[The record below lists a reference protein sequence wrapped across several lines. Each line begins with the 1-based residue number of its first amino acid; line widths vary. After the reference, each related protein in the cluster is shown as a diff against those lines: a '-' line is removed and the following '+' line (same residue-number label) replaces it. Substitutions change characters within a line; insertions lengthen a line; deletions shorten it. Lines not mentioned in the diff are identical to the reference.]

1 MMGKIPA
8 LGDAFP
14 PKMPADPGLNFSF
27 YRVGTVLLKR
37 VTAHWDKKGPVRS
50 GPLLPGVQPQAFA
63 SGHMGPGTSLWD
75 TPMRTHSSAAPP
87 AELSL
92 PSVASVSFVHP
103 MPLIP

>member
-27 YRVGTVLLKR
+27 CRVGTVLLKR
-37 VTAHWDKKGPVRS
+37 VMAHWDKKGPVRS
-50 GPLLPGVQPQAFA
+50 GPLLPGVQPQH
-63 SGHMGPGTSLWD
+63 SRRGTRDRGAPCTD
-75 TPMRTHSSAAPP
+75 TPMSTHSLAAAP
-87 AELSL
+87 AESPP
-92 PSVASVSFVHP
+92 PSVASISFLHP